1 MRLFVH
7 AAFVMAVWGGLALG
21 DGVELRNG
29 GLESPGTDGMPSG
42 WRRFGKSPAR
52 STGDGVHGGSAAF
65 YCDVTDGDAVYSRC
79 GGICQVLQYLDPA
92 EQTMEPVHFGGW
104 SRCVDAYGDYCLH
117 LDVTYS
123 DGTASYMNIAP
134 FRNGTH
140 GWERTEKVFYP
151 KKPVKTLNFYA
162 FLRKGQGKAWFD
174 DLFLKRGDPGPIVL
188 STRRMTRRPFLEG
201 DCLVLLLPK
210 PFAWTSVASDG
221 TRGSGEGSVYAE
233 VPIPR
238 SAGTVTVVLRDGA
251 KERKDTFSF
260 SESSLASSPLPPDD
274 VAVWTA
280 GPACKVTPLT
290 WPAVAD
296 LPAKPVALD
305 VAQRGAASAQV
316 LVTTGEKS
324 VLDGVVLE
332 MAALKDASGRPFKG
346 SVKWER
352 IGYIRRQPDGSS
364 HPLAPN
370 AEEMWLPDPLLPAA
384 PFKVRA
390 GSTQGTWITATADAD
405 ACPGVYAGEI
415 SVAVAGKVLGR
426 IPLEV
431 RVRRF
436 SLPATFGMNMSFS
449 VMDGFT
455 RAWFPDR
462 FVEMKRRSHDIML
475 DHRLSPDDISRTSL
489 PEIGDLLHA
498 KARGMNHFNILNLVP
513 PPASSNILWVC
524 AADPEDVFT
533 QSFMDYLLRTL
544 RPYVAELRKHGLAD
558 MAYLYGFDE
567 REKVYYKG
575 IDKMWKTLKREFP
588 EIPLFTTA
596 RMYRDM
602 ATGKKG
608 IDEPDCLT
616 TDWFCPL
623 TTSWKPSL
631 TDQLKAHGR
640 KVWWYTCCGPVY
652 PYANFASIEYPAIE
666 ARLLGWM
673 THLYRADGFLFWHVN
688 CWKRGERVA
697 DDDTWSP
704 AWRMFSSLRVQGDGV
719 LLYPGEKDVY
729 PSIRLAAVRDAV
741 QDYELLCL
749 AERKA
754 GRDAVDGVSRT
765 IIRSLDNFER
775 DSMHV
780 METRAKVVR
789 LVESSNGQGD
799 ER

>member
-1 MRLFVH
+1 MKSLAR
-7 AAFVMAVWGGLALG
+7 AALVLAIWGGIASG
-21 DGVELRNG
+21 GEVALRNG
-29 GLESPGTDGMPSG
+29 GLESPGADGIPNG
-42 WRRFGKSPAR
+42 WRRFGRSPAW
-52 STGDGVHGGSAAF
+52 SAADGVHGGASAF
-65 YCDVTDGDAVYSRC
+65 FCDVNDGDAVYSRC
-79 GGICQVLQYLDPA
+79 GGICQVLQYPDPA
-92 EQTMEPVHFGGW
+92 EQTTEPVHFGGW
-104 SRCVDAYGDYCLH
+104 SKCVDAYGDYCLH
-117 LDVTYS
+117 LDVIYA

-140 GWERTEKVFYP
+140 GWERAEKVFYP

-174 DLFLKRGDPGPIVL
+174 DLFLERGDPGPVVL
-188 STRRMTRRPFLEG
+188 STRRMTRRPFPEG

-221 TRGSGEGSVYAE
+221 TKGSGEGSVYAE
-233 VPIPR
+233 VPIPK
-238 SAGTVTVVLRDGA
+238 SAGTVTVALRDGEKTRTHTLPFQA
-251 KERKDTFSF
+251 
-260 SESSLASSPLPPDD
+260 SSLAPSPLPPND

-280 GPACKVTPLT
+280 GPARKVTPLT
-290 WPAVAD
+290 WPAKGD
-296 LPAKPVALD
+296 LPAKAISLD
-305 VAQRGAASAQV
+305 MARRGAASAQV
-316 LVTTGEKS
+316 LVTAGEAAA
-324 VLDGVVLE
+324 LDGAVLE
-332 MAALKDASGRPFKG
+332 IAQPKDAEGRPFKG

-352 IGYIRRQPDGSS
+352 IGYVRRQPDGSS

-370 AEEMWLPDPLLPAA
+370 MEETWLPDPLLSAA

-390 GSTQGTWITATADAD
+390 GSTQGAWITATADAD
-405 ACPGVYAGEI
+405 ARPGVYAGEV
-415 SVAVAGKVLGR
+415 SVAAAGKVLGR

-455 RAWFPDR
+455 RAWFPGR

-513 PPASSNILWVC
+513 PPANSNTLWVC
-524 AADPEDVFT
+524 AADPKEVFNP
-533 QSFMDYLLRTL
+533 SFMDYLLRTL
-544 RPYVAELRKHGLAD
+544 RPYVAELRRQGLAD

-567 REKVYYKG
+567 RERAYYRG
-575 IDKMWKTLKREFP
+575 IDEMWKTLKREFP

-602 ATGKKG
+602 ATSKAG

-623 TTSWKPSL
+623 TTSWKQSL
-631 TDQLKAHGR
+631 SDELRKRGR

-652 PYANFASIEYPAIE
+652 PYANFASIEYPATE
-666 ARLLGWM
+666 ARILGWM

-688 CWKRGERVA
+688 CWGRGERVA
-697 DDDTWSP
+697 DDDVWSP
-704 AWRMFSSLRVQGDGV
+704 NWRGFSSLRAQGDGV
-719 LLYPGEKDVY
+719 LLYPGERDIY
-729 PSIRLAAVRDAV
+729 PSIRLAALRDAV
-741 QDYELLCL
+741 QDYELLQL
-749 AERKA
+749 AERTA

-765 IIRSLDNFER
+765 LVRRLDDFER
-775 DSMHV
+775 DPARV
-780 METRAKVVR
+780 AAARERVAR
-789 LVESSNGQGD
+789 LVESSKD
-799 ER
+799 KE